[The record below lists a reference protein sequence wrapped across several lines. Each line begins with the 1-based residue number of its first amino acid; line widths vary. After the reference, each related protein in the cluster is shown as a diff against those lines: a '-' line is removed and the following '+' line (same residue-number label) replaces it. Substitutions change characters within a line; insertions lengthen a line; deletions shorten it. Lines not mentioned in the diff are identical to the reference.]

1 MARLCVAF
9 ISQLALSV
17 YHQVMLAMSVNGVNG
32 VKSKTPIMDLLSY
45 GAQEIYIRPY
55 VICDACESK
64 RASSSICH
72 QCYCLYLEKENVDLK
87 RSLIEKDKVL
97 SRIQRL
103 TTLFEKKCAKT
114 LLGGGWDA
122 DAYAHE
128 VAAGGL
134 SVGVM
139 LMLMLGSCT
148 TGCL

>member
-114 LLGGGWDA
+114 LAWSLVF
-122 DAYAHE
+122 AHFFPKSACWAQSGQPAKKRRRSDE
-128 VAAGGL
+128 D
-134 SVGVM
+134 S
-139 LMLMLGSCT
+139 S
-148 TGCL
+148 